1 MFEAVIFDWDGTL
14 ADTMPVIVLSF
25 QKVLQEIGCRVS
37 DEFLVKRIGIGARNI
52 FKEALKSNGIT
63 FDEKTIDTLLRKKT
77 RIHAELS
84 GSVNLFDGAVELLD
98 SLRFKVKLALATM
111 SNREVIDKLLVEKK
125 LENYFDFVTTVD
137 EVKNPKPNPEAFL
150 KCALKLNVPPEK
162 CVVVEDSIFGVRAA
176 KKANMKCIAVPSG
189 AYSKEDLMKELCI
202 RRGIHAVKRL
212 TNGHVEPDYRLP
224 TQLPLLLG

>member
-189 AYSKEDLMKELCI
+189 AYSKEDLMKEHPNLI
-202 RRGIHAVKRL
+202 VNSLNERRRIL
-212 TNGHVEPDYRLP
+212 DYV
-224 TQLPLLLG
+224 LGGASMP

>member
-52 FKEALKSNGIT
+52 FKEALKSNSIT

-125 LENYFDFVTTVD
+125 LENYFDFVTTV
-137 EVKNPKPNPEAFL
+137 ENAP
-150 KCALKLNVPPEK
+150 
-162 CVVVEDSIFGVRAA
+162 
-176 KKANMKCIAVPSG
+176 
-189 AYSKEDLMKELCI
+189 
-202 RRGIHAVKRL
+202 
-212 TNGHVEPDYRLP
+212 
-224 TQLPLLLG
+224 

>member
-63 FDEKTIDTLLRKKT
+63 FNEKTIDTLLRKKT

-189 AYSKEDLMKELCI
+189 AYSKEDLMKERPNLI
-202 RRGIHAVKRL
+202 VNSLNERRRIL
-212 TNGHVEPDYRLP
+212 DYV
-224 TQLPLLLG
+224 LGGASMP